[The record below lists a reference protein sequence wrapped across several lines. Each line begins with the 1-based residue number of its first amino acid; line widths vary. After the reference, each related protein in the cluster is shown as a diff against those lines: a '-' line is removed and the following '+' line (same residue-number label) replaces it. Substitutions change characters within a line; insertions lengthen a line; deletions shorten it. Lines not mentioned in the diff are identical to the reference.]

1 MSQDFRCDD
10 KELERRKLLRLEM
23 KRKREKQQRIA
34 LGTVALVVILL
45 LVLLIRGCAAKN
57 RERAEQA
64 EREAA
69 AAAVRAEA
77 STITANLAAVGDLM
91 CYSEQISDALKPD
104 GTYDFSESFKAV
116 APYLQAADLTVGNL
130 ELNFCGPD
138 AGYDGRPV
146 FRAPESLAATLKDV
160 GFDIL
165 QTANTYSIQN
175 GLNGLTSTYRYVTE
189 QGMQPLG
196 TYYSKEAKTKDSG
209 VVMKNVNGIK
219 IAFFAYTK
227 GMNSMTLPEDAD
239 YCVDVLYKD
248 YNSNFEQI
256 NKEALTE
263 SINAAKRLNADV
275 IVAMLHWGSEYET
288 EPSKSQ
294 QEIADFLFQN
304 GVDVILGSHS
314 HVVGPMERK
323 TVTVDGKDKEV
334 FVAYSL
340 GNFFSAMT
348 NESTQESCVLNLEFV
363 MDAETGETSLGE
375 IGYMP
380 VYMLDK
386 GENAASPRYEIL
398 PIRSALDSSLF
409 EEQTDTFRAA
419 IEHLKQNTVSTLDSG
434 K

>member
-1 MSQDFRCDD
+1 MNQDFRCDD
-10 KELERRKLLRLEM
+10 KELERRKLLRMEM
-23 KRKREKQQRIA
+23 KRKREKQKRFA

-45 LVLLIRGCAAKN
+45 LVLLIRGCAAKS
-57 RERAEQA
+57 REKAEQA

-69 AAAVRAEA
+69 AAAVRAET

-91 CYSEQISDALKPD
+91 CYSEQIADALKPD
-104 GTYDFSESFKAV
+104 GAYDFSESFKAV

-146 FRAPESLAATLKDV
+146 FRAPESLAGTLRDV

-209 VVMKNVNGIK
+209 VVIKNINGIK

-248 YNSNFEQI
+248 YNSNFE
-256 NKEALTE
+256 
-263 SINAAKRLNADV
+263 
-275 IVAMLHWGSEYET
+275 
-288 EPSKSQ
+288 
-294 QEIADFLFQN
+294 DF
-304 GVDVILGSHS
+304 
-314 HVVGPMERK
+314 
-323 TVTVDGKDKEV
+323 
-334 FVAYSL
+334 
-340 GNFFSAMT
+340 
-348 NESTQESCVLNLEFV
+348 VL
-363 MDAETGETSLGE
+363 
-375 IGYMP
+375 P
-380 VYMLDK
+380 
-386 GENAASPRYEIL
+386 
-398 PIRSALDSSLF
+398 
-409 EEQTDTFRAA
+409 
-419 IEHLKQNTVSTLDSG
+419 
-434 K
+434 